1 METRKLIPYQVYL
14 RPDQIARLKEMS
26 VTRSASDFIRRSID
40 AMNNRP
46 MDFDQGFN
54 MGLEK
59 AMEIVQKS
67 HHGQITFPGGE
78 SLSTIIT
85 RDIQSYVKP

>member
-1 METRKLIPYQVYL
+1 MERRKLIPYQVYL
-14 RPDQIARLKEMS
+14 RPDQIAKLRDLS
-26 VTRSASDFIRRSID
+26 VTRGASDFIRRSID

-78 SLSTIIT
+78 SLSTMIT